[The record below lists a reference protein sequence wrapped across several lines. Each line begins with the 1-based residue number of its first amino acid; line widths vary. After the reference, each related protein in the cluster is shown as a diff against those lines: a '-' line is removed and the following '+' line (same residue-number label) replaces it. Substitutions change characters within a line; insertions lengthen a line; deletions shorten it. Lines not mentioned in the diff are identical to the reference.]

1 MTALVV
7 FDLEAVLN
15 FELARKRRHIT
26 QALMLTVIAGLS
38 GEQNEQG

>member
-15 FELARKRRHIT
+15 FELARKHHHIT
-26 QALMLTVIAGLS
+26 RAFDVDGYSRA
-38 GEQNEQG
+38 